1 MDLKEN
7 EMKALHTTWYRP
19 DGVTLGMLLNPVI
32 YAVPTAGRVHVLLNT
47 VEKRAPPVFKKTVSG
62 DKPVVNDKRIRTRDK
77 IMQYFIQNGAKKAS
91 ATQIAD
97 KIGLSRETVRH
108 ELSRMVAWNMVRQR
122 RVRRGSCT
130 FMESWPI

>member
-7 EMKALHTTWYRP
+7 EMTALHTTWYRP
-19 DGVTLGMLLNPVI
+19 DGVTLGMLLNPTI
-32 YAVPTAGRVHVLLNT
+32 HAVPATGRVHVLLNT
-47 VEKRAPPVFKKTVSG
+47 VGKRAPPVFKKTVKG
-62 DKPVVNDKRIRTRDK
+62 TVKETVNRIRTRDR

-130 FMESWPI
+130 FLESWPI